1 MDRYVIRDTD
11 NAEFV
16 SAISHKGV
24 ETSLDIQKALI
35 IDSLDKAKLLLEY
48 IDFHNVED
56 YVIEE
61 IEFKTVKESV
71 EELED

>member
-1 MDRYVIRDTD
+1 MDRYVIRDED

-16 SAISHKGV
+16 SVISHKGV
-24 ETSLDIQKALI
+24 ETSLEIQKALI

-61 IEFKTVKESV
+61 IEFKVIKTERD
-71 EELED
+71 E